1 MTAKQTLRE
10 CQAFSALNK
19 AELEQIA
26 DLAVENEYEAGAT
39 IFQEGD
45 TAEELFVLQEGKVA
59 IQIPLSVAQAQ
70 TVRRIT
76 VEVITRNEVFGWPAV
91 VEPYTYAL
99 TAVCLQKAKLLSIG
113 GTRLRALFQDN
124 HHIGYEVLK
133 GLLKVMAS
141 RLDDTRQVLISER
154 LSPPKPPETQ

>member
-59 IQIPLSVAQAQ
+59 IQIPLSAAQAQ
-70 TVRRIT
+70 IGRRIT

-91 VEPYTYAL
+91 VEPYAYAL
-99 TAVCLQKAKLLSIG
+99 TAVCLQKAKLLSIS
-113 GTRLRALFQDN
+113 GTKLRALFQSN

-133 GLLKVMAS
+133 GLIKVVAS
-141 RLDDTRQVLISER
+141 RLHETRQLLVSER
-154 LSPPKPPETQ
+154 SLFQKPE